1 MFFKFLFKPSDP
13 FIDQYPISHY
23 YTIFQNILYMFYY
36 SITGIDWL
44 KKNSLVFS
52 QKSGFSPKPIL
63 FPKI

>member
-13 FIDQYPISHY
+13 FIDQYPIPHY

-44 KKNSLVFS
+44 KKNCLVFS
-52 QKSGFSPKPIL
+52 
-63 FPKI
+63 